1 MSRFSDLNLNVRE
14 GELQADSAII
24 KRLADQDFEVTCRDW
39 ITLSGVL
46 IEYGYSVL
54 MGWLVGGGI
63 YEAAKSKGDTGVLG
77 LSRIPRELKLDQMDA
92 HDLTTM
98 LLEAAI
104 RRFHQTLLDGLWQ
117 PEKGARLSTFFVGR
131 CLMEL
136 PDVYGRWHRQQERW
150 AREIAVVE
158 QVDDGR
164 FTDDPCER
172 AINTVYLDEVLP
184 PGRFEHVRVM
194 LLLSESGYTM
204 AEIAAQFTDAGILYS
219 EATVRTRI
227 SRARALVRNRH
238 RGERGG
244 A

>member
-1 MSRFSDLNLNVRE
+1 MSRFPDQNLNVRE
-14 GELQADSAII
+14 LELQADSAII
-24 KRLADQDFEVTCRDW
+24 RRLADQDFEVTCRDW
-39 ITLSGVL
+39 ITLSEVL

-63 YEAAKSKGDTGVLG
+63 YEAAAGKGDGGVLG
-77 LSRIPRELKLDQMDA
+77 LSRIPRDLKLDQMDA

-104 RRFHQTLLDGLWQ
+104 RRFHQTLRDGSWQ

-131 CLMEL
+131 CLMQL
-136 PDVYGRWHRQQERW
+136 PDVYGTWHRQQERW
-150 AREIAVVE
+150 AREITVVD

-164 FTDDPCER
+164 FTDDPCD
-172 AINTVYLDEVLP
+172 AATAAVYLDEVLP
-184 PGRFEHVRVM
+184 PGKFEHVRVM

-204 AEIAAQFTDAGILYS
+204 AEIAAQFTEAGLPCS

-227 SRARALVRNRH
+227 SRARSLVRNRY

-244 A
+244 R